1 MAILQLI
8 AEKEKSLCF
17 DFLEEK
23 IREESRKLIES
34 IYADEVNQFLEKMAS
49 ISNFNPQ
56 HLTISR
62 SKAIFTISLWSKKS
76 LKNDLK
82 IKPIPFSEN
91 PSRNRAYSFK
101 QKSPDTAGLVLT
113 VHRIITA
120 CYSIVPLLFE

>member
-8 AEKEKSLCF
+8 AEEEKSLCF

-56 HLTISR
+56 HLTTSPFIIISPCQNKTVGRFILPNSKWR
-62 SKAIFTISLWSKKS
+62 SA
-76 LKNDLK
+76 
-82 IKPIPFSEN
+82 
-91 PSRNRAYSFK
+91 PS
-101 QKSPDTAGLVLT
+101 T
-113 VHRIITA
+113 
-120 CYSIVPLLFE
+120 

>member
-49 ISNFNPQ
+49 IVDGKGNKLVVRNGYHKSRVVQTACGNVEIKLPREWMTEKLRRNSSVKFCH
-56 HLTISR
+56 HLPERHRR
-62 SKAIFTISLWSKKS
+62 SK
-76 LKNDLK
+76 
-82 IKPIPFSEN
+82 
-91 PSRNRAYSFK
+91 
-101 QKSPDTAGLVLT
+101 
-113 VHRIITA
+113 H
-120 CYSIVPLLFE
+120 

>member
-8 AEKEKSLCF
+8 AGKEKSLCF

-56 HLTISR
+56 HLTISPVILFFSSTCFAPR
-62 SKAIFTISLWSKKS
+62 LIANIAITHISIAK
-76 LKNDLK
+76 
-82 IKPIPFSEN
+82 F
-91 PSRNRAYSFK
+91 A
-101 QKSPDTAGLVLT
+101 
-113 VHRIITA
+113 
-120 CYSIVPLLFE
+120 

>member
-56 HLTISR
+56 HLTISH
-62 SKAIFTISLWSKKS
+62 SI
-76 LKNDLK
+76 
-82 IKPIPFSEN
+82 
-91 PSRNRAYSFK
+91 
-101 QKSPDTAGLVLT
+101 
-113 VHRIITA
+113 
-120 CYSIVPLLFE
+120 IVPISIDVTTGDVITPSPILRNFGSYNQKLWIA

>member
-8 AEKEKSLCF
+8 AEEEKSLCF

-56 HLTISR
+56 HLTISQCL
-62 SKAIFTISLWSKKS
+62 SDNLIDISFGCSS
-76 LKNDLK
+76 
-82 IKPIPFSEN
+82 
-91 PSRNRAYSFK
+91 
-101 QKSPDTAGLVLT
+101 SP
-113 VHRIITA
+113 
-120 CYSIVPLLFE
+120 

>member
-56 HLTISR
+56 HLTTS
-62 SKAIFTISLWSKKS
+62 
-76 LKNDLK
+76 
-82 IKPIPFSEN
+82 PFSGIRYRTPHFRLAFFGMSAFFFDGLE
-91 PSRNRAYSFK
+91 SFK
-101 QKSPDTAGLVLT
+101 
-113 VHRIITA
+113 
-120 CYSIVPLLFE
+120 